1 MEIHALLSAG
11 IFAGIIFN
19 AERYS
24 PVCFTLPI
32 GNRGR
37 GSLLL
42 MYSGT
47 VSLFMGLGTPESI
60 LDF

>member
-19 AERYS
+19 AKHY
-24 PVCFTLPI
+24 FTLPI

-37 GSLLL
+37 GRRLL
-42 MYSGT
+42 MYSGIM
-47 VSLFMGLGTPESI
+47 SLFMGLGTPESI